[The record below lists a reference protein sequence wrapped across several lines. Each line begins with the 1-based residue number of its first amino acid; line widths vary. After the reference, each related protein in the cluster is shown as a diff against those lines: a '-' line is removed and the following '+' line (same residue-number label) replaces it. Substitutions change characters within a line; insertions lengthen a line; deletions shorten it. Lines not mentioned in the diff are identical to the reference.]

1 MRKIKL
7 SSQLLILYTTVTVL
21 SAVVFGLVTY
31 RNYEIVY
38 LGIVQNEMNTY
49 LEAVVDDPKEF
60 ENKPYLGYI
69 TAYVE
74 INNLKKDVRGAVNI
88 STNAEL
94 LVPNLEIQKEIIL
107 AAEAGYFEFLATN
120 GQTYYVGIIKISDI
134 SSTITHYLVGVM
146 DSTYV
151 SNIKRTSAQSDV
163 LLSFVGTFVAFAVII
178 VVGNVI
184 LALWSREMTKRIK
197 NLSNQVKELGETGY
211 QKQIEITGNDEISD
225 LGKNVEQMRL
235 EIEHNERTKQ
245 EMFQNLSH
253 DFKTP
258 ISVIRSYAEAI
269 EDEISD
275 SSDASIII
283 EQAGKLEEKVRR
295 LLEYN
300 KLEYIDST
308 IPLEE
313 IKLKKVIKEVLDD
326 YRIILS
332 KFKVIVKLDDTIF
345 KGLREN
351 WITVISNI
359 LDNATRYAKSKII
372 IRLKNN
378 KLSIYNDGPPI
389 EQKYISALFKP
400 YEKGTKGQ
408 FGLGMSI
415 VQKTVNRFG
424 YRLSVENISGGVVF
438 TIEPQ

>member
-31 RNYEIVY
+31 RNYEVVY

-69 TAYVE
+69 SAYIEV
-74 INNLKKDVRGAVNI
+74 NNLQKNVRGAVNT
-88 STNAEL
+88 SNNAEMIAPSL
-94 LVPNLEIQKEIIL
+94 TIQKEIVL
-107 AAEAGYFEFLATN
+107 AAEAGYFEFVATN
-120 GQTYYVGIIKISDI
+120 GETYYVGIQKISDI
-134 SSTITHYLVGVM
+134 SQTITHYLVGVM
-146 DSTYV
+146 ESTYV
-151 SNIKRTSAQSDV
+151 SNIKQTSAQSDV

-211 QKQIEITGNDEISD
+211 QKPIEISGNDEISD
-225 LGKNVEQMRL
+225 LGENVEQMRL
-235 EIEHNERTKQ
+235 EIEHNELTKQ

-269 EDEISD
+269 EDGISD
-275 SSDASIII
+275 ASDASIIV
-283 EQAGKLEEKVRR
+283 EQTGKLEDKVKR

-308 IPLEE
+308 IPLED
-313 IKLKKVIKEVLDD
+313 IKMKKVIEDVLDD

-332 KFKVIVKLDDTIF
+332 KFKVIVKLDDSIY

-351 WITVISNI
+351 WITVVSNI
-359 LDNATRYAKSKII
+359 LDNATRYAKTKII
-372 IRLKNN
+372 IRLRNN
-378 KLSIYNDGPPI
+378 KLTFYNDGPAI
-389 EQKYISALFKP
+389 EQKYITALFKP

-424 YRLSVENISGGVVF
+424 YRLSVDNVSGGVAF
-438 TIEPQ
+438 MIEPQ